1 MGQFTTESFLRI
13 TQLEILL
20 KINGKMIKIIE
31 NQSAELI
38 LKGRNDMRDILRDK
52 IEILKNEN
60 EKYQSDM
67 EYIYK
72 YNKIR

>member
-38 LKGRNDMRDILRDK
+38 LKGRNDMRDILRNK

>member
-1 MGQFTTESFLRI
+1 MGQLTTESFLRI

-20 KINGKMIKIIE
+20 KINGKIIKVIE
-31 NQSAELI
+31 KQSAELI

>member
-60 EKYQSDM
+60 EKYCSDM

>member
-1 MGQFTTESFLRI
+1 MGQLTTESFLRI

-52 IEILKNEN
+52 VEILKNEN